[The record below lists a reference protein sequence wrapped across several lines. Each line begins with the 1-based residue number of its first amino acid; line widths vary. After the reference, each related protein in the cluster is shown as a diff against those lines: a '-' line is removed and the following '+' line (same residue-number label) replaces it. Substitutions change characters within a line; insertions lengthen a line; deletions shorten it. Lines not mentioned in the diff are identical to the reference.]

1 MPNIDIRYAEFCHSP
16 TREATSSPYSAITKH
31 RNYGACNE
39 YLAQAVCMNRIF
51 KYASHVVL
59 KGNAIAFGA

>member
-1 MPNIDIRYAEFCHSP
+1 MPNVDIRYAEFCHSP
-16 TREATSSPYSAITKH
+16 TREATSSLSPAITKH
-31 RNYGACNE
+31 RNCSAGNE

-51 KYASHVVL
+51 KHASHVVL